1 MKKEMKKVLSAVCS
15 GCLAVCLWGCAVP
28 PQMQN
33 EKERELPEL
42 VMVYPGVAEE
52 AASLQEKI
60 TEITEKKLGVR
71 VRLEMP
77 DRENY
82 TAAAQRKLSAL
93 EQVDVMYMEEPL
105 FLENYIQ
112 NRLLELSGLLEVYGQ
127 GIVEQIGTEYMDVCR
142 FGGREGALYGLPTNW
157 DYAGGW
163 DTYILS
169 REILDRYRIDET
181 KIHNYEDL
189 EKIFAGLHAQD
200 PALCIVQ
207 SGFETFRNNQQIVRD
222 ALLSP
227 VVAVKG
233 EDGQITCSV
242 LIRPGVIVPIWRWRK
257 YTVGTPRFWKTGWFP
272 VRKESRGCK
281 RNWKRQELI
290 F

>member
-1 MKKEMKKVLSAVCS
+1 
-15 GCLAVCLWGCAVP
+15 
-28 PQMQN
+28 
-33 EKERELPEL
+33 
-42 VMVYPGVAEE
+42 
-52 AASLQEKI
+52 
-60 TEITEKKLGVR
+60 
-71 VRLEMP
+71 
-77 DRENY
+77 
-82 TAAAQRKLSAL
+82 
-93 EQVDVMYMEEPL
+93 MYMEEPL

-142 FGGREGALYGLPTNW
+142 FGGREGALYGLPTNR

-272 VRKESRGCK
+272 VRKDSRGCK